1 MDEDVTSVVAEDDQ
15 ELAADIL
22 SRYDLL
28 TLPVV
33 DKNKMLLGII
43 TADDVIDV
51 LKEKPSKTFISLLV
65 STPAR
70 KTRSLTTTCRAR
82 LRQDCPG

>member
-1 MDEDVTSVVAEDDQ
+1 MHSVMDEDLVFVEADLDQ
-15 ELAADIL
+15 EQAAEIV

-33 DKNKMLLGII
+33 DRQKHLLGII

-51 LKEKPSKTFISLLV
+51 LKEEHAEDIFQSS
-65 STPAR
+65 
-70 KTRSLTTTCRAR
+70 
-82 LRQDCPG
+82 GY